1 MIMCIFGQPRWADF
15 IAQKNALISLRWVLS
30 HDINRCLNAVT
41 CVLGVVPFRC
51 TANIFHF
58 VMDESLFL
66 LGLAWQW
73 SSLASVAPRLLCAA
87 TPSPTAE
94 RPRIVP
100 FRTPIL
106 IILTVAAGCPIRIA
120 SGFDS

>member
-1 MIMCIFGQPRWADF
+1 MVA
-15 IAQKNALISLRWVLS
+15 SLAFQRFVLEEPVS
-30 HDINRCLNAVT
+30 R
-41 CVLGVVPFRC
+41 
-51 TANIFHF
+51 
-58 VMDESLFL
+58 
-66 LGLAWQW
+66 QW

-100 FRTPIL
+100 FRTPVL